1 MATYTYV
8 TLQGWQ
14 IWRCTEN
21 EARTRAALLAGR
33 APYAL
38 MKDGKNRA
46 ELKALTVQGLSKL
59 DELQKVLTTQTRP
72 SYIEGQT

>member
-21 EARTRAALLAGR
+21 EARTRAAILSGR

-46 ELKALTVQGLSKL
+46 KLKALTVQGLSCL
-59 DELQKVLTTQTRP
+59 DDLKKVLTTQPRP
-72 SYIEGQT
+72 SYIEEQS